1 MYVYVGVYMTLQ
13 VATMEL
19 QGIKVYN
26 IIKACVNVVLRVGV
40 CRLCGERI
48 TMIFY
53 GCYGTDR
60 MPEREERERGR
71 REEERGRY
79 GNGDEYSVRY
89 KAYNIVCYISPY

>member
-1 MYVYVGVYMTLQ
+1 
-13 VATMEL
+13 MEGHCVCVCGSL
-19 QGIKVYN
+19 YDFTGSHYGITRYKSN

-71 REEERGRY
+71 RE
-79 GNGDEYSVRY
+79 GDMETGM
-89 KAYNIVCYISPY
+89 NIV

>member
-1 MYVYVGVYMTLQ
+1 MMEGHCVYVYVGVYMTLQ

-60 MPEREERERGR
+60 MPEREEREGGEREGEIWKRG
-71 REEERGRY
+71 
-79 GNGDEYSVRY
+79 
-89 KAYNIVCYISPY
+89 